1 MSINIYDLNV
11 FLWDLILSKL
21 VRVRV
26 VSVSYLRRVSLG
38 YDADTVKAR
47 HVAKMCPWTGSPN
60 IFILSIPT
68 QPHKPLTNVN
78 TSMCFFV
85 PPEAQKTM
93 LVSSV
98 LFVHSGGTN
107 TMLINPC
114 VFVVP
119 PGDTK
124 TMLTHPYVFACSPG
138 ATTTM

>member
-1 MSINIYDLNV
+1 MKLSLRAIPALMSTMEEAGHVTKSVDTTSLDV

-85 PPEAQKTM
+85 PPGAQKTV
-93 LVSSV
+93 LTSSFFC
-98 LFVHSGGTN
+98 LH
-107 TMLINPC
+107 
-114 VFVVP
+114 
-119 PGDTK
+119 
-124 TMLTHPYVFACSPG
+124 PG
-138 ATTTM
+138 AQTLC